1 MELGP
6 HAVETRFQSFW
17 LAETSFSARGRRDEP
32 EPAMVEMSVAAHT
45 KWIRLG
51 PGRQHHRLAPPGAV
65 CRAARNSRRDQRGG
79 SNAASAVAINPART
93 NHSAGLT
100 VQRSRTRSAIARRS
114 KRRSRSLR
122 NAGPSPHSRTAVRLS
137 RFRPLTP
144 NGTTNRRSPISS
156 VTDGAAARR
165 RASPR

>member
-17 LAETSFSARGRRDEP
+17 LTETSFSARGRRDEP

-100 VQRSRTRSAIARRS
+100 VQRSRTRSERNRKAFEEAIAIIKKCWTEPSFSHRGETFSVPPTYTKWNHKQTIAHFQRDGWGGSS
-114 KRRSRSLR
+114 K
-122 NAGPSPHSRTAVRLS
+122 TC
-137 RFRPLTP
+137 
-144 NGTTNRRSPISS
+144 
-156 VTDGAAARR
+156 
-165 RASPR
+165 